1 MSHHLFDYSHSYNPA
16 APVIPV
22 IVKTAYGASP
32 LLPAFLDTG
41 ADGSMIPLEVLQQ
54 IGARYSDKRLLSGI
68 TGDGEMVGLYL
79 VQIQLESE
87 TIYGIEAAG
96 YGSEII
102 LGRDVLNQLELLL
115 NGPALTIE
123 IIV

>member
-1 MSHHLFDYSHSYNPA
+1 M
-16 APVIPV
+16 IPV
-22 IVKTAYGASP
+22 
-32 LLPAFLDTG
+32 
-41 ADGSMIPLEVLQQ
+41 EVLQQ

-68 TGDGEMVGLYL
+68 TGDGEVVGLYL

-115 NGPALTIE
+115 NGPTLTIE

>member
-1 MSHHLFDYSHSYNPA
+1 MSHHLFDYNRSYDPA

-22 IVKTAYGASP
+22 TVKTAYGASP

-41 ADGSMIPLEVLQQ
+41 ADGSMIPVEVLQQ

-68 TGDGEMVGLYL
+68 TGAGEVVGLYL

-115 NGPALTIE
+115 NGPTLTIE

>member
-1 MSHHLFDYSHSYNPA
+1 VSHYLFDYSRSHDPA

-22 IVKTAYGASP
+22 IIKTGYGMTS

-41 ADGSMIPLEVLQQ
+41 ADGSMIPLAILQQ

-68 TGDGEMVGLYL
+68 TSESEMVGLYP
-79 VQIQLESE
+79 VQIQLEAE

-102 LGRDVLNQLELLL
+102 LGRDVLNQLEVLL

-123 IIV
+123 IRV

>member
-1 MSHHLFDYSHSYNPA
+1 MSHYLFDYSRSYNPA

-22 IVKTAYGASP
+22 IVKTTYGASP

-41 ADGSMIPLEVLQQ
+41 ADGSMIPVEVLQQ

>member
-1 MSHHLFDYSHSYNPA
+1 
-16 APVIPV
+16 
-22 IVKTAYGASP
+22 
-32 LLPAFLDTG
+32 
-41 ADGSMIPLEVLQQ
+41 
-54 IGARYSDKRLLSGI
+54 
-68 TGDGEMVGLYL
+68 MVGLYL